1 MTAIVIQLPAC
12 QASYATAASVAR
24 AANCSQEGVPGRRRK
39 RSAEEDQHDNEDE
52 EDDDDAS
59 PETVA
64 TGSSSATDE
73 GGSEQ
78 WWCCGRCGGCG
89 FRTVIPAGLL
99 GRRRSTPPFV
109 NATVLC

>member
-1 MTAIVIQLPAC
+1 MRLGSKDNMTAIVIQLPAC

-39 RSAEEDQHDNEDE
+39 RSAEEDDQDPDNEDE
-52 EDDDDAS
+52 EDDD
-59 PETVA
+59 VA

-78 WWCCGRCGGCG
+78 
-89 FRTVIPAGLL
+89 
-99 GRRRSTPPFV
+99 
-109 NATVLC
+109 